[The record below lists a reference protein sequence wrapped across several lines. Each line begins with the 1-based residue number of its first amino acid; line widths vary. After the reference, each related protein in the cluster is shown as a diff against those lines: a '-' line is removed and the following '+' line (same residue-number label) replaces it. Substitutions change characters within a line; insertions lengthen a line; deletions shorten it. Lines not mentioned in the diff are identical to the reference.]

1 MRHDHATHRLK
12 KKDGFKYSRTPVTR
26 TMKGNEKQFELQLEL
41 ARVRVIGAECK
52 IQFAMFNKKHKHY
65 YLLLLII
72 TLLAVV
78 KLWSTGKEFNRQIKK
93 RGENLI
99 PSQIS
104 GGK

>member
-1 MRHDHATHRLK
+1 
-12 KKDGFKYSRTPVTR
+12 
-26 TMKGNEKQFELQLEL
+26 MKGNGKQFELQLEL

-78 KLWSTGKEFNRQIKK
+78 KL
-93 RGENLI
+93 
-99 PSQIS
+99 
-104 GGK
+104 